1 MNVNQGA
8 QGSSEGVNSLVTY
21 NPSLFEL
28 TDEGGLM
35 GPPASIGKQSR
46 ESTPQSGEKI
56 FKNKR
61 SPDLWFPDLICL
73 IPICRFSLWQWA
85 ERMVKQY
92 ARLQLFAFKLTFN
105 TFSPWSIL
113 CILMSWLSPPQVQHS
128 TLSWTHPRLAR
139 TRQILWWDFL
149 AKSDRMLQ
157 FCLINV
163 KALTTQQFDIDCM
176 KYESIWSFSHL
187 VELDD
192 NLLLPDQVIIKGWS
206 TYQTLSLRK
215 SCSLKMIVVNC
226 FNMFLPKLQGP
237 WKMHPKCFNAQ
248 EISEEKTINVGQLT
262 TCPYAGSRIISPRPI
277 DPRTLGPRTLDP
289 SHPKSQG
296 PVIRGPKVHRSLS
309 PRTLGPEDIRSSV
322 KGLKIL
328 GPRIP
333 WILGPWILGPQLKD
347 LRSWDLRYHG
357 S

>member
-61 SPDLWFPDLICL
+61 SPDLWFPDLICP

-92 ARLQLFAFKLTFN
+92 ARLQLFALKLTFK

-113 CILMSWLSPPQVQHS
+113 CIFLSWPSPPQVQHS
-128 TLSWTHPRLAR
+128 TLSWTHPRSAR

-149 AKSDRMLQ
+149 AKSDQMLQ

-237 WKMHPKCFNAQ
+237 WKMQSKIFQCTRNFRGKNFTCRPTDNMSICKCYM
-248 EISEEKTINVGQLT
+248 SSY
-262 TCPYAGSRIISPRPI
+262 CPGEYLDVSHLFEGS
-277 DPRTLGPRTLDP
+277 
-289 SHPKSQG
+289 K
-296 PVIRGPKVHRSLS
+296 
-309 PRTLGPEDIRSSV
+309 
-322 KGLKIL
+322 
-328 GPRIP
+328 
-333 WILGPWILGPQLKD
+333 
-347 LRSWDLRYHG
+347 
-357 S
+357 

>member
-61 SPDLWFPDLICL
+61 SPDLWSPDLICP

-92 ARLQLFAFKLTFN
+92 ARLQLFALKLTFN

-128 TLSWTHPRLAR
+128 TLSWTHPRSAR

-237 WKMHPKCFNAQ
+237 WKMQSKIFQCTRNFGGKNYKCWPTDNMS
-248 EISEEKTINVGQLT
+248 ICKCYMSSY
-262 TCPYAGSRIISPRPI
+262 CPGKYLDVSHLFEGS
-277 DPRTLGPRTLDP
+277 
-289 SHPKSQG
+289 K
-296 PVIRGPKVHRSLS
+296 
-309 PRTLGPEDIRSSV
+309 
-322 KGLKIL
+322 
-328 GPRIP
+328 
-333 WILGPWILGPQLKD
+333 
-347 LRSWDLRYHG
+347 
-357 S
+357 